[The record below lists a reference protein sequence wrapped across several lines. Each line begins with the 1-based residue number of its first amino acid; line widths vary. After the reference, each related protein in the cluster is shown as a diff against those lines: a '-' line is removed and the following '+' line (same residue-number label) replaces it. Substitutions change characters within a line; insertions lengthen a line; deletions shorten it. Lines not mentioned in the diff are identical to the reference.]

1 MQIDFKGNTEVSAC
15 GRSGGLM
22 RELNNLMHHAGGH
35 PGYPMMIPSIVWGA
49 KGGGGGQG
57 KIEYS
62 WSLYATD
69 TRESLM
75 GHLAA
80 YTPC

>member
-49 KGGGGGQG
+49 KGGGGGGRGRLNTPGHFMQQIPG
-57 KIEYS
+57 K
-62 WSLYATD
+62 A
-69 TRESLM
+69 
-75 GHLAA
+75 
-80 YTPC
+80 